1 MIVKLSRNMKSS
13 QSQLLAQ
20 VLALIE
26 YVMSTFIDGITIA
39 CVLVQIEFERNV
51 LQIVLDFPSKVFKL
65 D

>member
-39 CVLVQIEFERNV
+39 CVLVQIEFERIV

-65 D
+65 N